1 MSFNQLSGE
10 IPDCWSPF
18 KGLEVLILANNEF
31 MGEIPMSIGSLTE
44 IKTLRLGYNSLTKEL
59 PSSLK
64 SCTNL
69 MVLDVQ
75 ENRSEG
81 PIPTWIGE
89 SRPELYVLSLRS
101 NHFSGSIPPRTA
113 MSSVASSTVYPDE
126 LHLVWKGKLSKFDKT
141 LGLVKSID
149 LSGNKLIGIL
159 WIYQTINFLAE
170 FLQASLKSLVSVY
183 WTYRTTIYPE
193 KFQQALNS
201 KASKPVHI
209 QGIAELFGAPLLKM
223 CPGDEPTA
231 STAPA
236 ARNEEKDQDK
246 FITREFYV
254 TLGLGFVVGF
264 WGVCGSL
271 IFNKTWRYSYFNF
284 LNDVNDWIYV
294 MVAVHKAKLLR
305 MIKN

>member
-1 MSFNQLSGE
+1 MDISNNQIHGKITNYPYNKLQGHAILYLSSNELEGSKPLFLFKVEELNVSTNRFSISSSICNVTNDSHLIFLDMSFNQLSGE

-113 MSSVASSTVYPDE
+113 MSSVASSTVGLILE
-126 LHLVWKGKLSKFDKT
+126 QLFRKCTNMSKKFYCNE
-141 LGLVKSID
+141 
-149 LSGNKLIGIL
+149 NK
-159 WIYQTINFLAE
+159 WECMAWQ
-170 FLQASLKSLVSVY
+170 
-183 WTYRTTIYPE
+183 
-193 KFQQALNS
+193 
-201 KASKPVHI
+201 
-209 QGIAELFGAPLLKM
+209 
-223 CPGDEPTA
+223 
-231 STAPA
+231 
-236 ARNEEKDQDK
+236 
-246 FITREFYV
+246 
-254 TLGLGFVVGF
+254 
-264 WGVCGSL
+264 
-271 IFNKTWRYSYFNF
+271 
-284 LNDVNDWIYV
+284 
-294 MVAVHKAKLLR
+294 
-305 MIKN
+305 

>member
-1 MSFNQLSGE
+1 
-10 IPDCWSPF
+10 
-18 KGLEVLILANNEF
+18 
-31 MGEIPMSIGSLTE
+31 
-44 IKTLRLGYNSLTKEL
+44 
-59 PSSLK
+59 
-64 SCTNL
+64 
-69 MVLDVQ
+69 
-75 ENRSEG
+75 
-81 PIPTWIGE
+81 
-89 SRPELYVLSLRS
+89 
-101 NHFSGSIPPRTA
+101 
-113 MSSVASSTVYPDE
+113 
-126 LHLVWKGKLSKFDKT
+126 
-141 LGLVKSID
+141 
-149 LSGNKLIGIL
+149 
-159 WIYQTINFLAE
+159 
-170 FLQASLKSLVSVY
+170 
-183 WTYRTTIYPE
+183 
-193 KFQQALNS
+193 
-201 KASKPVHI
+201 
-209 QGIAELFGAPLLKM
+209 M